1 METKSSAIGKV
12 VRIISDK
19 RLIIDVGEDELTIG
33 DKVVIFTESDE
44 IKDLE
49 GNSLGRFEFVKDT
62 LDVVE
67 TSELYS
73 VCAKIEV
80 VDTTSLGVVS
90 TIFSKTKRIE
100 VDLKVS
106 TEDIKPFSTIDDP
119 TIKIGDLVRMR

>member
-73 VCAKIEV
+73 VCAKVEV
-80 VDTTSLGVVS
+80 VDTSSLGVVS
-90 TIFSKTKRIE
+90 TMFNRTKMIE
-100 VDLKVS
+100 ADLKVAK
-106 TEDIKPFSTIDDP
+106 EDIEPLTVKGDI